1 MKNRMLKTMAFAFF
15 IGAVGLTA
23 AILVNDSETEAASSG
38 SFKKAE
44 KSIVKDNRAKGGI
57 KCPTGEDVGAAG
69 EGEEQANAPKT
80 KPVFQLFRQ
89 PPPIDQIKPEKTQ
102 QATFALG

>member
-1 MKNRMLKTMAFAFF
+1 MKTNMLKTMVFACF
-15 IGAVGLTA
+15 IGAIGLTA
-23 AILVNDSETEAASSG
+23 ASLMGDAETEAASNG

-44 KSIVKDNRAKGGI
+44 KSIVKANGAKGGI
-57 KCPTGEDVGAAG
+57 RCPGGENIGATG

-80 KPVFQLFRQ
+80 KPVFQIFRQ
-89 PPPIDQIKPEKTQ
+89 QPPIDQIKPEKTE